1 MLAERKAVLR
11 GAFGSYY
18 DAPGEPFL
26 GQLWLT
32 FAGAPVVVLTPGE
45 YGEGFYLEEDLREGE
60 AIESDPEVRD
70 LAADA
75 PFAAVVDTA
84 LQEAGVITWKVPD
97 KPSHRRPVG
106 LRLQFWKADLWIL
119 YVGDEIELFDRRPP
133 HWREY
138 ELSE

>member
-1 MLAERKAVLR
+1 MAGAEWLSEFRMLAERKAVLR

-32 FAGAPVVVLTPGE
+32 
-45 YGEGFYLEEDLREGE
+45 
-60 AIESDPEVRD
+60 
-70 LAADA
+70 
-75 PFAAVVDTA
+75 A
-84 LQEAGVITWKVPD
+84 LQEAGVITWKVSD

-119 YVGDEIELFDRRPP
+119 NVGDEIELFDRRPP
-133 HWREY
+133 YWREY

>member
-1 MLAERKAVLR
+1 MAGPEWLSEFRMLAEREAVPR

-32 FAGAPVVVLTPGE
+32 FAGAPVVVLTPSE

-60 AIESDPEVRD
+60 V
-70 LAADA
+70 
-75 PFAAVVDTA
+75 AAVVDTA
-84 LQEAGVITWKVPD
+84 LQEAGVITWKVSD

-119 YVGDEIELFDRRPP
+119 NVGDEIELFDHRPP
-133 HWREY
+133 YWREY